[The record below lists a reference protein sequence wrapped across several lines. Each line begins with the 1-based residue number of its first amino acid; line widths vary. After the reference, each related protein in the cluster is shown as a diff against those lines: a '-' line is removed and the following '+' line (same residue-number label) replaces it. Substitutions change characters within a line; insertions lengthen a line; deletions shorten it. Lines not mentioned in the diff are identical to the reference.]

1 MNDNTNGQSE
11 TFESALA
18 RLEQIVR
25 TLESGT
31 APLDET
37 MMLFEEG
44 VRLVKVCT
52 EKIENAEQRV
62 KLASMTQSGEIK
74 TEEFQT

>member
-1 MNDNTNGQSE
+1 MNDNTNGQNE

-37 MMLFEEG
+37 MTLFEEG